1 MEQTLK
7 NGSLMIPKSSVT
19 HHWSEALKQAVRDP
33 LELCRLLDI
42 NPEQLPGGASGLQQ
56 GQLLFRTLVPR
67 PFVDLMQRGNPRDPL
82 LLQVLPLGQE
92 NLSQP
97 GFVTDPLQEQ
107 QSNPLPGLIH
117 KYQSRVLL
125 TSSGA
130 CAINCRYCFRRH
142 FPYAENSLSQQA
154 TSAILDYLQRHPKV
168 NEVILS
174 GGDPLA
180 TPDQRLADKI
190 QQLQQLPQLKRL
202 RIHTRLPVVLPSR
215 ITDELLHTLA
225 NTRLKVILVL
235 HINHPQEVGAELC
248 GALQH
253 LKQAGVT
260 LLNQSVLLQGIND
273 QPEILADLSEVL
285 FEQGVMP
292 YYLHAFDPVAGA
304 AHFAVDDQQARQ
316 IYAGLLALLPGYL
329 VPRLVREY
337 PDQPAKTPLG
347 W

>member
-19 HHWSEALKQAVRDP
+19 HHWTETLKQAVRDP
-33 LELCRLLDI
+33 LELCRLLNI
-42 NPEQLPGGASGLQQ
+42 NPEDLPGGSKGLQQ
-56 GQLLFRTLVPR
+56 GHQLFRTLVPR
-67 PFVDLMQRGNPRDPL
+67 PFINLMQSGNPKDPL
-82 LLQVLPLGQE
+82 LLQVLPLAQE
-92 NLSQP
+92 NLPQP

-130 CAINCRYCFRRH
+130 CAVNCRYCFRRH
-142 FPYAENSLSQQA
+142 FPYADNSLSQQA
-154 TSAILDYLQRHPKV
+154 TTAILDYLQRHPKV

-180 TPDQRLADKI
+180 TPDSRLADRI
-190 QQLQQLPQLKRL
+190 QQLEQLPQLKRL
-202 RIHTRLPVVLPSR
+202 RIHTRLPVVIPSR
-215 ITDELLHTLA
+215 INDELLSWL
-225 NTRLKVILVL
+225 NSTRLQTVMVL
-235 HINHPQEVGAELC
+235 HINHPQEVGNELC
-248 GALQH
+248 EAIQR
-253 LKQAGVT
+253 LKQTGTT

-273 QPEILADLSEVL
+273 QPEILAELSETL
-285 FEQGVMP
+285 FAQGVMP
-292 YYLHAFDPVAGA
+292 YYLHAFDPVDGA
-304 AHFAVDDQQARQ
+304 AHFAIKDQQARQ
-316 IYAGLLALLPGYL
+316 IYAELLALLPGYL
-329 VPRLVREY
+329 VPKLVREY